1 MTGHRASASQ
11 KRASG
16 RLALFMRDLFLPWV
30 IPLSARA
37 GRAVQHYRADLDPL
51 SRPTR

>member
-1 MTGHRASASQ
+1 MTGHRASVFEAP
-11 KRASG
+11 G

-37 GRAVQHYRADLDPL
+37 GRAVQRYRADLDPL
-51 SRPTR
+51 SRPTL